1 MRTLLSGIAL
11 LVAATMA
18 LAACTSVG
26 DSTSPAETPG
36 GPTIVAVFEDVN
48 WYPPCAIT
56 PIELGGDLYYPLPM
70 DAPPVD
76 ESQYPTIVDLVTG
89 DLYQEESAVTA
100 GLDLPRLIPPGPGD
114 DIGTVI
120 VYSDG
125 MARFESRS
133 GNVAWLTRE
142 VQEYGYV
149 C

>member
-1 MRTLLSGIAL
+1 
-11 LVAATMA
+11 
-18 LAACTSVG
+18 
-26 DSTSPAETPG
+26 
-36 GPTIVAVFEDVN
+36 
-48 WYPPCAIT
+48 
-56 PIELGGDLYYPLPM
+56 M